1 MSRAVLAAVLLLAAP
16 SRGEEVRVYAAA
28 SLMDALTEIAAQSDE
43 RVIFNFAASSTLAR
57 QIAEG
62 APCDVFVSADE
73 IKVQSLSTFPLLT
86 NKLAVVVA
94 RDADFTDLPSVRSLA
109 IAEPSLV
116 PAGIYAREYLAANG
130 LWETLAPKIIPT
142 DNVRAAMYAVESGN
156 ADAAIVYVTDTRVS
170 KRVRVAHLIDD
181 GPEIVYPVAVL
192 TQRGQR
198 FAELLRSEK
207 AQRVFQA
214 HGFGIAGEGA
224 GATLS
229 APRSHPHLSSF
240 IFHPSSIFWLTIR
253 VAALAALLIL
263 PPGLAVAWLLARYRW
278 RGKSLVETIVALP
291 LVMPPVATGLIL
303 LRLFGRNGPFGALDV
318 VFTWRAVVLAMMVM
332 SFPLLVR
339 AARVAFEEVNPRLEG
354 VARTLGASSARVFA
368 TITLPLA
375 ARGIIG
381 GLLLAF
387 ARALGEFGATILV
400 AGNIPGRTTTLSLAI
415 YNSVQLGR
423 DDEAFRLLLY
433 SVIAAFAAV
442 WLAEIA
448 LRRSGAKP

>member
-1 MSRAVLAAVLLLAAP
+1 MSRAALAAVLLLAGVA
-16 SRGEEVRVYAAA
+16 RGEEIRVCAAA
-28 SLMDALTEIAAQSDE
+28 SLSEVLADIGARSGE
-43 RVIFNFAASSTLAR
+43 RVVFNFAASSTLAR
-57 QIAEG
+57 QISEG

-73 IKVQSLSTFPLLT
+73 RSVASLETFPLLT

-94 RDADFTDLPSVRSLA
+94 RDAPFGDLRGVRTLA
-109 IAEPSLV
+109 IAEPSSV
-116 PAGIYAREYLAANG
+116 PAGIYARRYLESRG
-130 LWETLAPKIIPT
+130 VWETLEPKIIPT
-142 DNVRAAMYAVESGN
+142 DNVRAAMSAVESGN
-156 ADAAIVYVTDTRVS
+156 ADAAIVYVTDARLS
-170 KRVRVAHLIDD
+170 RRVRVADEIED
-181 GPEIVYPVAVL
+181 GPEIVYRVAL
-192 TQRGQR
+192 ITDRGRR
-198 FAELLRSEK
+198 FVKLLRSQD
-207 AQRVFQA
+207 AARVFRA
-214 HGFGIAGEGA
+214 HGFGIAGEAA
-224 GATLS
+224 GGTLS
-229 APRSHPHLSSF
+229 APARDSSF
-240 IFHPSSIFWLTIR
+240 ILHPSGGIFWFTIR
-253 VAALAALLIL
+253 VAALAAILIL
-263 PPGLAVAWLLARYRW
+263 VPALAVAWLLARYRW

-303 LRLFGRNGPFGALDV
+303 LRLFGRNGPLGALEV

-354 VARTLGASSARVFA
+354 VARSLGASSVRVFA

-375 ARGIIG
+375 ARGIVG

-387 ARALGEFGATILV
+387 ARAVGEFGATILV

-423 DDEAFRLLLY
+423 DDAAFRLLLY

-448 LRRSGAKP
+448 LRRSAAKP